1 MHFLIVLAL
10 IGCFFIFPGF
20 RKVIASFLF
29 LAAIGFSII
38 YGPLI
43 IISGIPP
50 GYGNSIFWIFFVVIG
65 FIVFYAFVYGNE
77 KKKEIISNPLPG
89 SKVLFDNPLNNKVEI
104 DPTSWNQAIDEF
116 EGENR
121 NRGLYAELFAETQ
134 GDESK
139 LKAKYIQ
146 IRAKEIQETISKD
159 KFSTEQINVKLN
171 NLDVDYSSIQKN
183 KDFQFTSNTLENKIK
198 NHMENYPDASD
209 VKNIG
214 LGPDSE
220 IYFIEMEMKCI
231 SAISAQGAVVHSFG
245 KFPNKKWEIKHG
257 NKIKIINSI
266 KDLVK
271 MAQSFQV

>member
-43 IISGIPP
+43 LISGIPP

-65 FIVFYAFVYGNE
+65 FIVFYAFAYGNE
-77 KKKEIISNPLPG
+77 KKKEIITNPLPQ
-89 SKVLFDNPLNNKVEI
+89 SKVLFTTPLNNKIDI

-121 NRGLYAELFAETQ
+121 NRGLYAKLFAETQ

-139 LKAKYIQ
+139 VKAKYIE
-146 IRAKEIQETISKD
+146 IRATEINASPDFKSVIKSD
-159 KFSTEQINVKLN
+159 EQPIGSYN
-171 NLDVDYSSIQKN
+171 I
-183 KDFQFTSNTLENKIK
+183 
-198 NHMENYPDASD
+198 
-209 VKNIG
+209 KNIG
-214 LGPDSE
+214 LGPESE

-245 KFPNKKWEIKHG
+245 KFPNTKWEIKYG
-257 NKIKIINSI
+257 NQIKIINSI
-266 KDLVK
+266 NDLVK
-271 MAQSFQV
+271 MAQSFNV